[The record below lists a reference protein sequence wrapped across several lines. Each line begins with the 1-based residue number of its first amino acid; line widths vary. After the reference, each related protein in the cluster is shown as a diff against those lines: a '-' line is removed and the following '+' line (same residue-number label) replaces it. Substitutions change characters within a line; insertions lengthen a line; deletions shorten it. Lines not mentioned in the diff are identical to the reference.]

1 MRKITWIIVLIFLFV
16 MFVAACGSSPAPA
29 EQEKWAYI
37 QFGRISR
44 VVKLEKAIV
53 CSSGVLEI
61 YDAEGE
67 YYRIHQNNV
76 VITSVKPE

>member
-1 MRKITWIIVLIFLFV
+1 MRKITWIIILIFLFV
-16 MFVAACGSSPAPA
+16 MFVAACGSSTSPA

-37 QFGRISR
+37 IFGKMSR

-53 CSSGVLEI
+53 CGSGVLEI
-61 YDAEGE
+61 YDVDGE

-76 VITSVKPE
+76 LITSVKPE